1 MAATNKQIYIPS
13 ITIKGSFME
22 EIGGGEDKVVYP
34 GASFDLELGAED
46 FENSEDYHAA
56 WISITRAVKA
66 KLSKNG

>member
-1 MAATNKQIYIPS
+1 
-13 ITIKGSFME
+13 ME

>member
-13 ITIKGSFME
+13 ISVNGSFME
-22 EIGGGEDKVVYP
+22 EIGGGDDKVVYP
-34 GASFDLELGAED
+34 GVAFEVELSAED
-46 FENSEDYHAA
+46 FENSEDYHAT